1 MTKII
6 KKSERKEENNK
17 NVQLKIKK
25 SLVKVNHLEILKK
38 VREII

>member
-1 MTKII
+1 MTKIN

-17 NVQLKIKK
+17 NIQLKIKK